1 MSNLSILSEK
11 VGVKFKNESFIEHA
25 FVHRSYLNESKKF
38 SESNERLEFLG
49 DSILSFLTSTFLYN
63 KFPKEPEG
71 QLTNLRSSIVK
82 TSTLADIAAVLSLG
96 DYLLLSKG
104 EEEGGGRKNQ
114 SILADTFEAFLG
126 TVYLDS
132 GIDAAEKILVTHLFP
147 LLDRV
152 LKEKLY
158 KDSKSSFQ
166 ESVQEDARVS
176 PQYRV
181 LKETG
186 PDHAKEFTVGV
197 YVDNKLWGEGMGK
210 SKQDAEQKAATQALE
225 KWEKRKYNT

>member
-1 MSNLSILSEK
+1 MANLSTLSEK
-11 VGVKFKNESFIEHA
+11 VGIEFKNASFIEHA
-25 FVHRSYLNESKKF
+25 FVHRSYLNESRKF

-49 DSILSFLTSTFLYN
+49 DSILSFITSTFLYK
-63 KFPKEPEG
+63 KFPEEPEG

-82 TSTLADIAAVLSLG
+82 TSTLSHIASVLTLG

-104 EEEGGGRKNQ
+104 EEEGGGRQNQ

-126 TVYLDS
+126 AVYLDS
-132 GIDAAEKILVTHLFP
+132 GIKAAEKILVLHLFP
-147 LLDRV
+147 MIDRV

-166 ESVQEDARVS
+166 ELVQEDSRVS

-181 LKETG
+181 LKEVG
-186 PDHAKEFTVGV
+186 PDHSKEFTIGV
-197 YVDNKLWGEGMGK
+197 YVEDKLWGEGIGK
-210 SKQDAEQKAATQALE
+210 SKQDAEQNAATEALE
-225 KWEKRKYNT
+225 KWEKKKYTT